1 MSILDSIVCHDDLL
15 ALNDDQRTQLCE
27 EIRCFLVDRVSRTG
41 GHLASNLG
49 VVELTVAI
57 ETVFNTETDRLVFDV
72 GHQSYVHKLLTGRR
86 ADFDTL
92 RTYGGIAGF
101 PKPSESDCDAF
112 VAGHASSSVSIALG
126 MARARTLQ
134 KHNYQV
140 VALLGDGAATGG
152 MVYEG
157 LSDAAESGE
166 PMVIILND
174 NEMSIDKNVGGM
186 ARHFSN
192 LRMKSGYLGAKR
204 KYRKMLSHI
213 PGGKWIYRVTRK
225 TKDWLRRV
233 LLPTTIFENM
243 GLGYFG
249 PVDGHDLPALISV
262 LNNAKAM
269 GRPVVV
275 HVVTQKG
282 RGYAPAEQAP
292 SKFHGVGCFDP
303 ETGMS
308 AKKDAVTFSDAF
320 GTTLCRLAGQD
331 DRICAITAAMPAGTG
346 LLAFK
351 ERFPDRLFD
360 VGIAEEHAVSMAG
373 GLAKQGMVPVVALY
387 STFLQRSFDMLM
399 QDIALLKLHVIFAVD
414 RAGLV
419 GEDGET
425 HHGVFDVGFL
435 RQVPGMRILCPGS
448 TAELSQMLAW
458 AIDAQG
464 PIAIRYPRGVDR
476 GFEDICWPALVQTH
490 GDGEGVAIITYGTM
504 LSNALDAAEQ
514 LNACAVSAKVIRL
527 LQIAPLPVDE
537 LVQQLGDVRRVV
549 VLEEVQSG
557 SGIGHQL
564 AYLLKDRCVTCLDL
578 GEDFVTHG
586 KLNELYRER
595 RLDGSSVKNTILEVL
610 RNED

>member
-1 MSILDSIVCHDDLL
+1 
-15 ALNDDQRTQLCE
+15 
-27 EIRCFLVDRVSRTG
+27 
-41 GHLASNLG
+41 
-49 VVELTVAI
+49 
-57 ETVFNTETDRLVFDV
+57 
-72 GHQSYVHKLLTGRR
+72 
-86 ADFDTL
+86 
-92 RTYGGIAGF
+92 
-101 PKPSESDCDAF
+101 
-112 VAGHASSSVSIALG
+112 
-126 MARARTLQ
+126 
-134 KHNYQV
+134 
-140 VALLGDGAATGG
+140 
-152 MVYEG
+152 
-157 LSDAAESGE
+157 
-166 PMVIILND
+166 
-174 NEMSIDKNVGGM
+174 
-186 ARHFSN
+186 
-192 LRMKSGYLGAKR
+192 
-204 KYRKMLSHI
+204 
-213 PGGKWIYRVTRK
+213 
-225 TKDWLRRV
+225 
-233 LLPTTIFENM
+233 
-243 GLGYFG
+243 
-249 PVDGHDLPALISV
+249 
-262 LNNAKAM
+262 
-269 GRPVVV
+269 
-275 HVVTQKG
+275 
-282 RGYAPAEQAP
+282 
-292 SKFHGVGCFDP
+292 
-303 ETGMS
+303 
-308 AKKDAVTFSDAF
+308 
-320 GTTLCRLAGQD
+320 
-331 DRICAITAAMPAGTG
+331 
-346 LLAFK
+346 
-351 ERFPDRLFD
+351 
-360 VGIAEEHAVSMAG
+360 
-373 GLAKQGMVPVVALY
+373 
-387 STFLQRSFDMLM
+387 M

-514 LNACAVSAKVIRL
+514 LNACAVRAKVIRL

-564 AYLLKDRCVTCLDL
+564 AYLLKDRCVTCLNL